1 MPWHLCC
8 SRSVAAASV
17 AEREISSAQMVRFAG
32 RFKIILSVSLSGKR
46 CSRAPVWRSCWLAD
60 ARVLP
65 GQLSDLH
72 GRNKAVRNGKEK
84 VYGSIP

>member
-17 AEREISSAQMVRFAG
+17 AEREISSGQMVRPAG

-46 CSRAPVWRSCWLAD
+46 CSRVPVTGLLVLVC
-60 ARVLP
+60 ARVLA
-65 GQLSDLH
+65 GQPPELQRRDVA
-72 GRNKAVRNGKEK
+72 GVNGKEK